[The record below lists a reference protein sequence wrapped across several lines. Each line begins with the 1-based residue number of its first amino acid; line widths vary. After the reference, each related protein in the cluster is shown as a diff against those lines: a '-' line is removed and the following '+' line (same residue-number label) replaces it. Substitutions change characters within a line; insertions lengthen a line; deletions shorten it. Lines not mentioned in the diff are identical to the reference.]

1 MFDLSSIRKGKA
13 LLAPRVLLYG
23 VHGIGKSTF
32 GAKAPNPIFIQTE
45 DGLGTIDTASFPLA
59 TSSAQVY
66 SAVETLARED
76 HEFQTCVLDSL
87 DWLETIM
94 VREIEAE
101 FDDKAL
107 AYGKGTVILVDRM
120 TRFLETLNTL
130 RNVRGM
136 SVVLLAHSQAKRF
149 DSPETEPYDRYMPKL
164 QEKVSGKAQEWAD
177 AVLFANYKTLIK
189 KDDVGFNKTQA
200 RGVST
205 GERLIHTQETA
216 AFLAKNRYS
225 LPPALPL
232 SWDAFQNAIA
242 ASAA

>member
-1 MFDLSSIRKGKA
+1 VFDLNSIRKGKSFQ
-13 LLAPRVLLYG
+13 APRILLYG

-32 GAKAPNPIFIQTE
+32 GASAPNPIFIQTE

-59 TSSAQVY
+59 TSTAQVY
-66 SAVETLARED
+66 SAVDSLLTQD
-76 HEFQTCVLDSL
+76 HDFQSCVLDSI
-87 DWLETIM
+87 DWLEAIM
-94 VREIEAE
+94 VREIESE

-107 AYGKGTVILVDRM
+107 AYGKGTGILVDRM
-120 TRFLETLNTL
+120 TKFLQSLNEL
-130 RNVRGM
+130 RNVKNM
-136 SVVLLAHSQAKRF
+136 SVILLAHAQAKRF

-177 AVLFANYKTLIK
+177 AVFFANYKTLIK
-189 KDDVGFNKTQA
+189 KDDLGFNKTQA

-216 AFLAKNRYS
+216 AFLAKNRYALPPS
-225 LPPALPL
+225 LPF
-232 SWDAFQNAIA
+232 SWGAVQNAIA

>member
-1 MFDLSSIRKGKA
+1 MFDLNSIRKGKSFQ
-13 LLAPRVLLYG
+13 APRVLLYG

-32 GAKAPNPIFIQTE
+32 GAKAPNPVFIQTE

-59 TSSAQVY
+59 TTSEEVY
-66 SAVETLARED
+66 SAVKSLATQD

-87 DWLETIM
+87 DWFEAILM
-94 VREIEAE
+94 REIEAGHTAQE
-101 FDDKAL
+101 L

-120 TRFLETLNTL
+120 TRFLESLNTL
-130 RNVRGM
+130 RNDRGM
-136 SVVLLAHSQAKRF
+136 SVILLAHAQAKRF

-177 AVLFANYKTLIK
+177 VVLFANYKTLIK
-189 KDDVGFNKTQA
+189 KDDLGFNKTQA

-225 LPPALPL
+225 LPPYLPL
-232 SWDAFQNAIA
+232 SWDAFQNAVA